1 MFHYKIMPA
10 ERAFFLVKTFGCVGW
25 RYVKIAKVINRTAE
39 CARVYKRSKVVCSV
53 GCAVARIRRCS
64 MCGAQFNRRAR
75 CRNKSAG
82 QR

>member
-1 MFHYKIMPA
+1 MFHPEIMPA
-10 ERAFFLVKTFGCVGW
+10 ERAFFLVKIFECVGW
-25 RYVKIAKVINRTAE
+25 RYVKIAKVINRTAK
-39 CARVYKRSKVVCSV
+39 CARVYERSKVVCSA